1 MDIEPLRPGRPQ
13 IFEGE
18 AGEIARAG
26 ADAAEGMLRD
36 AFHREGGN
44 ELSVLVLQAVQAH
57 VLDLGVVG
65 AGHDLQKVVVF
76 RKAGHGVP
84 GVLQRPQLHLR
95 LQLPVI
101 AGYSRFMTSPRAS
114 SSSLGVTKAPMSL
127 VYISRHRHVV
137 LRAAGGDG
145 GDLRVHSRVREDEA
159 AAGQE
164 HLVKALDQGAVQG
177 HLGGEHSHVLDVV
190 AAGARASGPQGL

>member
-1 MDIEPLRPGRPQ
+1 MDIELLRPVRLQ

-36 AFHREGGN
+36 AFHREGGD

-65 AGHDLQKVVVF
+65 AGHDLQEVVVF

-95 LQLPVI
+95 LQLPVDCGVLQ
-101 AGYSRFMTSPRAS
+101 AHDLAQGVVVVPESDESTHE
-114 SSSLGVTKAPMSL
+114 LGVGP
-127 VYISRHRHVV
+127 RHRHVV

-159 AAGQE
+159 ADRS
-164 HLVKALDQGAVQG
+164 AL
-177 HLGGEHSHVLDVV
+177 LKL
-190 AAGARASGPQGL
+190 